1 VRLPLPNATFG
12 DASRAHS
19 TSSVEEPGMV
29 YEIAGWVGAAM
40 VLSAYALVTRAGTS
54 VFYHVLNITG
64 AAGLL
69 VNALH
74 HDALPSS
81 AVNLVWIGIAVWGIV
96 VSARQRRVTPG
107 SARDR

>member
-1 VRLPLPNATFG
+1 
-12 DASRAHS
+12 
-19 TSSVEEPGMV
+19 MV
-29 YEIAGWVGAAM
+29 YEVAGWVGAAM